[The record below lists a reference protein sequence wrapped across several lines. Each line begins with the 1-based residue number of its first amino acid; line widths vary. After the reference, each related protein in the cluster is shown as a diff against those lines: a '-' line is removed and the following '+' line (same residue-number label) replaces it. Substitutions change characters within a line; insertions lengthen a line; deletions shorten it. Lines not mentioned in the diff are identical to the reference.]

1 MLALGIDIGT
11 SGVRTAVLDGDVVFS
26 SASVPH
32 PAQSGRD
39 IDANLW
45 WDAVSDCLHAQARA
59 LKDVGRDMADIGAI
73 AVDGTSGSMVLT
85 DADLTPV
92 SPALMYNSKG
102 FDKEAARIANHVGT
116 DHITSGPNSALAR
129 AMRLVSDATSA
140 PVHLMYQAD
149 FIAAKLIR
157 RGGHSDFN
165 NALKTGFDP
174 ATQAWPNWVG
184 DVIDVTLLPE
194 IHSPGA
200 PINTVSR
207 DMVTTF
213 GLSKS
218 AVVHAGTTDSI
229 AAFLACAS
237 LVEGVAVTS
246 LGSTLAVKMLSESRI
261 DDPSIGLYSHKLGDL
276 WLVGGASNTGGA
288 VLKAHFDADQIADLS
303 SQIDPTL
310 SLGLDY
316 YPLLECGERF
326 PVNDPTLQPKM
337 TPRPASDVEF
347 LHGLLEGIA
356 DIEATCYR
364 EIVRRG
370 GVWPT
375 VIYTAGGGSRNDVW
389 SLMRAEKLGITVE
402 KAVHSEASIGAA
414 RLAQNKFWRYYT

>member
-1 MLALGIDIGT
+1 MLTLGIDIGT
-11 SGVRTAVLDGDVVFS
+11 SGVRTAVLDGDDVAS
-26 SASVPH
+26 SARAAH
-32 PAQSGRD
+32 PAQSSKD
-39 IDANLW
+39 IDASLW

-102 FDKEAARIANHVGT
+102 FDEEAARIANHVGT
-116 DHITSGPNSALAR
+116 DHITSGANSALAR
-129 AMRLVSDATSA
+129 AMRLVRGATSA
-140 PVHLMYQAD
+140 PVHLMHQAD
-149 FIAAKLIR
+149 FIAAKLMGH
-157 RGGHSDFN
+157 GGHSDFN

-174 ATQAWPNWVG
+174 ATQAWPIWIG
-184 DVIDVTLLPE
+184 DVIDVALLPK
-194 IHSPGA
+194 IHGPGA
-200 PINTVSR
+200 PINTVSQG
-207 DMVTTF
+207 MAKTF
-213 GLSKS
+213 GLSQS
-218 AVVHAGTTDSI
+218 TLVHAGTTDSI
-229 AAFLACAS
+229 AAFLACAN
-237 LVEGVAVTS
+237 LTEGFAVTS
-246 LGSTLAVKMLSESRI
+246 LGSTLAVKMLSKTRI
-261 DDPSIGLYSHKLGDL
+261 DDPGIGLYSHRLGDL

-310 SLGLDY
+310 SLGLEY

-326 PVNDPTLQPKM
+326 PINDPNLQPKM

-375 VIYTAGGGSRNDVW
+375 VICTAGGGSRNDVW
-389 SLMRAEKLGITVE
+389 SLMRAEKLGVMVE

-414 RLAQNKFWRYYT
+414 RLAQNRF